1 MRLVTED
8 VKRGRF
14 LEGYGTSSSVGT
26 DCPSQQ
32 QSGEKHSR
40 RAQTWSTPGT
50 ARRYPDDD
58 RKQLLVLAL
67 AVELELLFVA
77 EALPRTVICPKISDK
92 KIMNAISR
100 QWPGMNTYTAQRW
113 VGSSS
118 PPCTA
123 VSC

>member
-1 MRLVTED
+1 MEQVRPLVLTIHHSSNPESSIPAERRLGVHQVPLD
-8 VKRGRF
+8 
-14 LEGYGTSSSVGT
+14 
-26 DCPSQQ
+26 
-32 QSGEKHSR
+32 
-40 RAQTWSTPGT
+40 
-50 ARRYPDDD
+50 PDDD

-77 EALPRTVICPKISDK
+77 DALPETVICPKISDK

-100 QWPGMNTYTAQRW
+100 QWPGMNIYTAQRW